1 MTIRFVNLL
10 SKEVDF
16 DDSMPLK
23 QAHYVSNRLIEEVD
37 FDNAIEAGSLSQ
49 TGRQRH
55 CDGLRSNLVRVL
67 VLSLF

>member
-1 MTIRFVNLL
+1 MTIHFIDLL
-10 SKEVDF
+10 SKEINF

-37 FDNAIEAGSLSQ
+37 FNNVIEADSLSR

-55 CDGLRSNLVRVL
+55 CDDLHSNLVWVL

>member
-1 MTIRFVNLL
+1 MTIRFVDLL

-23 QAHYVSNRLIEEVD
+23 QAHYVLNRLIEEVD
-37 FDNAIEAGSLSQ
+37 FDNVIEAGSLSR
-49 TGRQRH
+49 TGRQHH
-55 CDGLRSNLVRVL
+55 CDGLHLNLVQVL